1 MSATIVLPALGESVS
16 EGTITR
22 WLKQVGETVE
32 AGEPIAEVS
41 TDKVDTEIVSTVS
54 GVIEA
59 VLVQLDETVDVGTV
73 IALVAEQDRSEA
85 VRAGRPNESEA
96 SATTSPV
103 VATEASERAPRF
115 FLSPLVRALM
125 RDHGV
130 DPSTISGSGRGGRI
144 RRDDVLA
151 AISGSTTSEGVPPAF
166 LSPLVRALVKEHGV
180 DPSTVSGTGLGGR
193 VRRDDVLAAVEVV
206 AATPAEVPPSPEAAV
221 LRGTSVTM
229 SRERSVLAERDVG
242 SMDSTAQLT
251 TVVEIDVTRIDQLR
265 RGYGEAFR
273 QRTGAELSFLPF
285 FALAATE
292 ALRTY
297 PMINARIE
305 GDRLFYP
312 DAEHVIVAI
321 DTERGLCNPVIK
333 DAGELTIEG
342 FARAIDEVAARARSG
357 ELAPNDASGGTFT
370 ITNTGSRGALFETPI
385 VSLPQ
390 VANLG
395 LGAVTRRPVAVNRE
409 GEEGIAVHSMVYMAL
424 SYDHRAVDGADAAR
438 FLGAMKGRL
447 EAAEFHLLT

>member
-1 MSATIVLPALGESVS
+1 MSTTIVLPALGESVA

-22 WLKQVGETVE
+22 WLKQVDETVE
-32 AGEPIAEVS
+32 AGEPIVEVS

-59 VLVQLDETVDVGTV
+59 LLVQQDETVAIGTP
-73 IALVAEQDRSEA
+73 IALVAERERSVPGRANQPSTPA
-85 VRAGRPNESEA
+85 VGTNGVER
-96 SATTSPV
+96 
-103 VATEASERAPRF
+103 VAPRASEGA
-115 FLSPLVRALM
+115 
-125 RDHGV
+125 
-130 DPSTISGSGRGGRI
+130 
-144 RRDDVLA
+144 
-151 AISGSTTSEGVPPAF
+151 PPAF

-206 AATPAEVPPSPEAAV
+206 AATPAEVPPSPDAAA

-229 SRERSVLAERDVG
+229 SRERSALAERDVG

-292 ALRTY
+292 ALRAY

-312 DAEHVIVAI
+312 EAEHVIVAI

-342 FARAIDEVAARARSG
+342 FARAIDEVAVRARTG
-357 ELAPNDASGGTFT
+357 ELAPNDSSGGTFT

-447 EAAEFHLLT
+447 EAAEFHILT